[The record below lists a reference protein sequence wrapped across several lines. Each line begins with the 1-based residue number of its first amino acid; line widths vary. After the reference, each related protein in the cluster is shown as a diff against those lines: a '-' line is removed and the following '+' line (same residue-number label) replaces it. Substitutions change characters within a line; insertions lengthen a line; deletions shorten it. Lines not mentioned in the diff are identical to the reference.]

1 MKLTFLGHACFDL
14 FDGKYHVLT
23 DPFLTGNA
31 LAAAKADEVAADFIC
46 VSHNHG
52 DHIGDAIAIAK
63 RTGATVVGV
72 AEQAGLMGE
81 NGVAAALGNLGGW
94 IPLPFGRVK
103 LVQAIHGSGL
113 PGALACGF
121 VIEIGGKK
129 KRFFSRNKRSDT

>member
-52 DHIGDAIAIAK
+52 DHIGDGGGL
-63 RTGATVVGV
+63 GARCRASTFLR
-72 AEQAGLMGE
+72 AGH
-81 NGVAAALGNLGGW
+81 AGG
-94 IPLPFGRVK
+94 
-103 LVQAIHGSGL
+103 
-113 PGALACGF
+113 
-121 VIEIGGKK
+121 
-129 KRFFSRNKRSDT
+129 